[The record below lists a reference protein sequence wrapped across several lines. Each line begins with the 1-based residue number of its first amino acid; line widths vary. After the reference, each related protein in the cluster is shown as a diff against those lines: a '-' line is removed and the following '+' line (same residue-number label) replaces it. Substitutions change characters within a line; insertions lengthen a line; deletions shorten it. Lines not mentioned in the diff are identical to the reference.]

1 MKNLLFI
8 LFILCFVSC
17 NDNIEP
23 AYSRKVEIL
32 PYKNFKEITK
42 VAQQQKQAD
51 SLKKLT
57 LEYGI
62 YHDKK
67 YIPALVIQYLSEK
80 YPDEHLKPKLEW
92 KIANPDEEADLTC
105 SISGD
110 LPNRQLIALAKG
122 DRHYILYYLQGRG
135 IVANEEIIIL
145 QLQKNKIIRDT
156 IISSTNLDF
165 MKIVKKLSQK
175 R

>member
-1 MKNLLFI
+1 MKVLLFI
-8 LFILCFVSC
+8 VFISCFVSC
-17 NDNIEP
+17 NDNAEP
-23 AYSRKVEIL
+23 VYSQRVEIL
-32 PYKNFKEITK
+32 PYQNFKEIIK
-42 VAQQQKQAD
+42 LAQQQRQAD
-51 SLKKLT
+51 SLKELT
-57 LEYGI
+57 LKYGI

-67 YIPALVIQYLSEK
+67 YIPASVIQYLSEK
-80 YPDEHLKPKLEW
+80 YPDPFSKKGW